1 MVLIS
6 VKKFEVKKL
15 GWRILEDVSLEVD
28 FGERLAIYGKGKGG
42 KTLVLLVIANYL
54 KGQGK
59 IKINGRIGTGF
70 IEKVKEPLEEL
81 TVYENLEFFSR
92 SVKIRGRY
100 EIEQIMESLDLMK
113 MKNIAVKELGEFAK
127 ARLSLGIAM
136 IGKTETILLDEP
148 TRELTNKEKKAFWEL
163 LNKVLGKRG
172 LIFTTKDEDELKE
185 ARKSVYLHGGKI
197 VR

>member
-1 MVLIS
+1 
-6 VKKFEVKKL
+6 
-15 GWRILEDVSLEVD
+15 
-28 FGERLAIYGKGKGG
+28 
-42 KTLVLLVIANYL
+42 
-54 KGQGK
+54 
-59 IKINGRIGTGF
+59 
-70 IEKVKEPLEEL
+70 
-81 TVYENLEFFSR
+81 
-92 SVKIRGRY
+92 
-100 EIEQIMESLDLMK
+100 MESLDLMK